1 MKILKVILIAVVLVA
16 GTIGIVGAALPA
28 EHSVSRT
35 TVVPASADRV
45 FALISHVQDYPHW
58 RTGVNRVDV
67 LPEEAGQFHW
77 VEDTTMG
84 KIPQLLTAN
93 EPLSRR
99 VVTIADPDLPWGGT
113 WTYELVPQG
122 LTTKVTIT
130 ENGYVKN
137 VYLRFLNTYV
147 IGQSSTID
155 QYESDLVKAVS

>member
-113 WTYELVPQG
+113 WTYELAPQG

>member
-35 TVVPASADRV
+35 IVVPASADRV